1 MDPEELVHP
10 TPHAQPEPSATSS
23 SHVTHPND
31 AIMSTLEQIT
41 GQLLSTDAW
50 WSEQFQTKDTRLTE
64 HFQSVDEQFQVL
76 DAKMEKVN
84 IKVDTSPHHLANT
97 MRRIKCCVTYIFLSV
112 V

>member
-50 WSEQFQTKDTRLTE
+50 WTE